1 MAHDGPTLGRRAGCA
16 LAIVGGSALA
26 IPAVSSRIQFQMLQV
41 ISVGSATGLSVDD
54 WATTS
59 ASAYYFT
66 DGELRSEQ
74 MRASRVLWGAAETE
88 VAVAPIVSES
98 SGDVVGRLLD
108 WQLPD
113 DAAVGDAAAGAARL
127 LRRHRAVDGAVGRAR
142 RAVRAPPQP
151 RRGDGARDVSLYHG
165 SGWGGGGGFHI

>member
-1 MAHDGPTLGRRAGCA
+1 M
-16 LAIVGGSALA
+16 
-26 IPAVSSRIQFQMLQV
+26 
-41 ISVGSATGLSVDD
+41 
-54 WATTS
+54 ATTS

-66 DGELRSEQ
+66 DGELRSDQ

-113 DAAVGDAAAGAARL
+113 DAAVGDASAGAARL
-127 LRRHRAVDGAVGRAR
+127 LRSTASRRRWRRRSCPASCACTASTSEGRWSSRRRPVPLAR
-142 RAVRAPPQP
+142 RCSRTRYGHGVRSVFRCSSFQFVLYVVSKPTVVHGTAPT
-151 RRGDGARDVSLYHG
+151 
-165 SGWGGGGGFHI
+165 